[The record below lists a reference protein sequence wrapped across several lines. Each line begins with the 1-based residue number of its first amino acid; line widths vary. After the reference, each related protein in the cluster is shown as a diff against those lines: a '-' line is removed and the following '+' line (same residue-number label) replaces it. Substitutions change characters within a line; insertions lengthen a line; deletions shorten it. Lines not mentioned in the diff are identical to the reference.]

1 MNDKNGTI
9 LFKQFD
15 LLFFS
20 VMAVISDGM
29 SYLLLERLN
38 SDFYFSF
45 SVALCLIA
53 MIRWGV
59 GGVVVGLAGGIPGI
73 FFSDMNIWAGVLFYV
88 AANAALVIPIAAYG
102 SRSRDLI
109 AGSTV
114 RLLMY
119 ILISHCCLSLGKGV
133 AILLLTGEMTGV
145 VDFFGVTLFILI
157 INMIL
162 CCVLRMRGG
171 LVCDMRSYFSSDES
185 EGEENEKR
193 RN

>member
-1 MNDKNGTI
+1 MNEEQGI
-9 LFKQFD
+9 FLFRQFD

-20 VMAVISDGM
+20 AMAVISDLM
-29 SYLLLERLN
+29 SYMLLERLN
-38 SDFYFSF
+38 SSFYFSF

-53 MIRWGV
+53 MIRWGW

-73 FFSDMNIWAGVLFYV
+73 FFSDMEIWAGILFYV
-88 AANAALVIPIAAYG
+88 VANAALVIPMLLYG

-114 RLLMY
+114 RLLAY

-133 AILLLTGEMTGV
+133 VILLLTGEVTGA
-145 VDFFGVTLFILI
+145 VDFFGATLFILI